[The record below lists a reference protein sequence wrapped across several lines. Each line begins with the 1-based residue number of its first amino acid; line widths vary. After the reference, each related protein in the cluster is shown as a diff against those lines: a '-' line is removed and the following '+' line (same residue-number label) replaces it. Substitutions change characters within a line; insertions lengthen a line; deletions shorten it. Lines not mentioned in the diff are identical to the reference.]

1 MTKFEKFSEFICVG
15 LIYPLVLTLVASSA
29 AGGIFFFSSV
39 EVMWLIASCFILAAI
54 TAVWGVLFLVVLTV
68 NKIIE
73 WREDRQWRKEH
84 PDEAAYD

>member
-1 MTKFEKFSEFICVG
+1 MTKFEKF
-15 LIYPLVLTLVASSA
+15 YD
-29 AGGIFFFSSV
+29 
-39 EVMWLIASCFILAAI
+39 
-54 TAVWGVLFLVVLTV
+54 

>member
-15 LIYPLVLTLVASSA
+15 LIYPLVLTLVAIVA
-29 AGGIFFFSSV
+29 AGGIFFFTGA
-39 EVMWLIASCFILAAI
+39 EIMWLISACFILSAI
-54 TAVWGVLFLVVLTV
+54 TAVWAVLFLVVITV

-73 WREDRQWRKEH
+73 WREDRQWRKER